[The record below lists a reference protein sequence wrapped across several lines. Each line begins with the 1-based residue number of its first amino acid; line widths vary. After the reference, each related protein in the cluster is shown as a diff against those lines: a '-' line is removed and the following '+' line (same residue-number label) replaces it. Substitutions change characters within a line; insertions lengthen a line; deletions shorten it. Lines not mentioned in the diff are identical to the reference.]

1 MYTKE
6 KLQNIFKPQNGWEIA
21 NLKPEDFDR
30 RATVNGS
37 KIRCID
43 RRFGVTEQGYNP
55 LKVPLS
61 PAWLG
66 AVDGIEAFLK
76 KNNPL
81 SRTKEA
87 AKRVRAI
94 GFEPADHGDYALGK
108 NGCAF
113 RRARIAG
120 LIPGVRPALSEDLD
134 NFVKEKVGVEHYVLR
149 EAKYH
154 ARGFMFNTLESTTV
168 LPEDGRYYIID
179 EWFARMAGIKPEL
192 FLPVIAA
199 CGELMLPEE
208 DRKLF
213 IV

>member
-6 KLQNIFKPQNGWEIA
+6 NLQEIFVPQNGWELV
-21 NLKPEDFDR
+21 NLNPSDVDR
-30 RATVNGS
+30 RATVFGT

-43 RRFGVTEQGYNP
+43 RRFGVTEDGYNP
-55 LKVPLS
+55 EAVPLA

-76 KNNPL
+76 RNNPL
-81 SRTKEA
+81 HRTKEA
-87 AKRVRAI
+87 ARRVRAL

-108 NGCAF
+108 DGCAF
-113 RRARIAG
+113 RRARMAG
-120 LIPGVRPALSEDLD
+120 LVPGVRPALSADLD
-134 NFVKEKVGVEHYVLR
+134 DFVKEKVGVEHYVLR

-154 ARGFMFNTLESTTV
+154 ARGFIFNTEQNTTV
-168 LPEDGRYYIID
+168 LPEDGRYYVID
-179 EWFARMAGIKPEL
+179 EWVARGTGIKPAQ